1 LHKLKLRNEKS
12 IVYLR
17 FLLIAYFIVV
27 SWLLF
32 YQVGSTERESYF
44 QYRTIHLIPFEST
57 YHSLKLAI
65 TNNFGPPHKAH
76 YRYITARNI
85 IGNLLLFFPWGILA
99 PLSFYYFQ
107 SLTKVLFST
116 IILSA
121 SAELLQFI
129 LVIGVAD
136 VDDVIFNTIG
146 AFIGFHVCLAFQKT
160 IKRHRKQEEKNNT
173 Y

>member
-1 LHKLKLRNEKS
+1 LKLRNEKS
-12 IVYLR
+12 VAYLR

-32 YQVGSTERESYF
+32 YQVGTTERELYF
-44 QYRTIHLIPFEST
+44 KSRTIHLIPFEST

-85 IGNLLLFFPWGILA
+85 IGNILLFFPWGILA

-107 SLTKVLFST
+107 SLKRVLFST
-116 IILSA
+116 VMLSV

-146 AFIGFHVCLAFQKT
+146 SLIGFYLCIVFQKT
-160 IKRHRKQEEKNNT
+160 IKNHRKQEEKNDT
-173 Y
+173 C